1 MCSHFNTQLILSC
14 PGRPVVFSE
23 VIIFGM
29 SQRTAGVSQNGGEHM
44 VKIKQGTHRSKMT
57 WRVQISQNGADHMVR
72 TKKGTHGFEWT
83 WCAEFFLEWSWPNM
97 LRT

>member
-23 VIIFGM
+23 VIIFDV
-29 SQRTAGVSQNGGEHM
+29 SQRTWGAGVSQNGGEHM
-44 VKIKQGTHRSKMT
+44 VKIKQGTHRSKKT
-57 WRVQISQNGADHMVR
+57 WRVQISQNGANHMVR

-83 WCAEFFLEWSWPNM
+83 LCAEFFWNGAGPIC
-97 LRT
+97 